1 VMWDEVVLLPLTW
14 DVADWSAVDRLLPL
28 APVLA
33 VDWTVEFDDAAEL
46 VVVVL
51 ELELELLEPPE
62 PLVVVVVLPVGEL
75 PEVVTADT
83 EVPLVFAPLEVTW

>member
-1 VMWDEVVLLPLTW
+1 
-14 DVADWSAVDRLLPL
+14 
-28 APVLA
+28 
-33 VDWTVEFDDAAEL
+33 VEFDDDAEL

-51 ELELELLEPPE
+51 VLELELEPLEPPE

-83 EVPLVFAPLEVTW
+83 EVPLVFAPLEVTS